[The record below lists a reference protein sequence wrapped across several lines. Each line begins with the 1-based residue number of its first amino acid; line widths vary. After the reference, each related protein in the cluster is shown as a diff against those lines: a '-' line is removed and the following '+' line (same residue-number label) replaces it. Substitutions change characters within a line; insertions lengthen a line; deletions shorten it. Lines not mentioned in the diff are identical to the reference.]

1 MSVDTEAGAPPPYDP
16 ECGAV
21 LATLPSFPPL
31 TLDSIPA
38 MRAGAAEYMPRP
50 TNEELARG
58 GSYTVEERTV
68 PGPAGRPGRRADHLP
83 PGRRRPPP
91 CPRCTTRTAAG

>member
-1 MSVDTEAGAPPPYDP
+1 MSVDTEAGPPPRYDP

-50 TNEELARG
+50 TNQELARG
-58 GSYTVEERTV
+58 RSY
-68 PGPAGRPGRRADHLP
+68 AAACRPRLS
-83 PGRRRPPP
+83 RRPPV
-91 CPRCTTRTAAG
+91 AARVNWLRRLLGAATP